1 MIPHYVITISVMS
14 PGFIRENTGQG
25 ALLAIPQT
33 HHTNDHLLGPK
44 VRIVVEWCIFWKKK
58 KKY

>member
-1 MIPHYVITISVMS
+1 MS